1 MTTAQH
7 YFALLYADVLD
18 FIADPALMSAAGL
31 VLMVLAF
38 WMVII
43 IAIIRHATVSKCAS
57 ASKGPAS
64 SEEPRE
70 E

>member
-43 IAIIRHATVSKCAS
+43 IAIIRH
-57 ASKGPAS
+57 
-64 SEEPRE
+64 
-70 E
+70 